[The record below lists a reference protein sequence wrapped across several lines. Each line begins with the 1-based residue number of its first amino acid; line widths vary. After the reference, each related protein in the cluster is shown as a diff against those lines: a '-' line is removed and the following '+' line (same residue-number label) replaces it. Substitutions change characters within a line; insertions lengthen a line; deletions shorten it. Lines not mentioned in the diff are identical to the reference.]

1 MSVAA
6 EDMTSLVTLDSLLDG
21 ETGVPRLPVTGITT
35 DSRQVAPGYVFFA
48 CQGATFHGLD
58 FIDQVVASGAVAI
71 VWDAS
76 TGKAVDASIPTVA
89 VPELASK
96 IGAIANRWFDSP
108 TSKIKLAGVTG
119 TNGKTT
125 VAYLI
130 AQCLQRLNEKCAYV
144 GTLGSGIEQISA
156 ENDMTTPACIELH
169 SMFAGHRSQGANY
182 AAMEVSSHA
191 LHQKRVDGI
200 SFDTVVFTNL
210 SRDHI
215 DYHGGMRA
223 YGEVKASLFVDF
235 DVAHRIINI
244 DSDFGDDLAVRC
256 PENAVLV
263 STAMERDPAGR
274 LHVFAQS
281 INSAATGSEVSVTS
295 SWGDAKLDLN
305 LAGEFNV
312 ANALQV
318 LAVLLCWDVPL
329 DRASAVLGEV
339 PAPPGRMQRV
349 SVAGDQSLPAV
360 YVDYSHTPAS
370 LEVAL
375 ISLRSHCN
383 GQLWCVF
390 GCGGDRDRGKRPM
403 MGKAANDHADVP
415 IVTSDNPRSEDP
427 AAIIEDV
434 LQGMDDDSTSI
445 ADRADAIE
453 FAIRNAASEDTI
465 LIAGK
470 GHEHYQVIGKERI
483 RFSDYE
489 TAERHLAR
497 RFETGASVS

>member
-1 MSVAA
+1 MSVVA
-6 EDMTSLVTLDSLLDG
+6 EDLTNIMTLDLLLVG
-21 ETGVPRLPVTGITT
+21 ETAVPNIPIAGITT
-35 DSRQVAPGYVFFA
+35 DSRRIAPGYVFLA
-48 CQGATFHGLD
+48 CQGATSHGLD
-58 FIDQVVASGAVAI
+58 FADQAVAAGAVAI

-76 TGKAVDASIPTVA
+76 TGNPVDAGIPMIA

-96 IGAIANRWFDSP
+96 IGDIANRWFDSP
-108 TSKIKLAGVTG
+108 TVTMKVAGVTG

-125 VAYLI
+125 VAFLI
-130 AQCLQRLNEKCAYV
+130 AQCLQRLNKKCAYV
-144 GTLGSGIEQISA
+144 GTLGSGIEDIA
-156 ENDMTTPACIELH
+156 VENDMTTPACIELH
-169 SMFAGHRSQGANY
+169 GMFADHRAQGANY

-191 LHQKRVDGI
+191 LHQNRVDGI
-200 SFDTVVFTNL
+200 SFDTVIFTNL

-223 YGEVKASLFVDF
+223 YGEVKARLFIDYEVR
-235 DVAHRIINI
+235 HRVINI

-256 PENAVLV
+256 PENTVLV
-263 STAMERDPAGR
+263 STATGR
-274 LHVFAQS
+274 NPSGRAHVFARS
-281 INSAATGSEVSVTS
+281 IDSTATGSKVSVTS
-295 SWGDAKLDLN
+295 SWGDTRLELN
-305 LAGEFNV
+305 LAGDFNV

-318 LAVLLCWDVPL
+318 FAVLLCWDVPL
-329 DRASAVLGEV
+329 DRARAVLGDV
-339 PAPPGRMQRV
+339 LAPPGRMQRV
-349 SVAGDQSLPAV
+349 RFDDNSTLPAV

-375 ISLRSHCN
+375 MSLRSHSN

-427 AAIIEDV
+427 AAIIENV
-434 LQGMDDDSTSI
+434 LQGMDDDCTSI
-445 ADRADAIE
+445 ADRAEAIE
-453 FAIRNAASEDTI
+453 YAIRNAASEDTI

-470 GHEHYQVIGKERI
+470 GHEHYQVIGDQRL

-489 TAERHLAR
+489 DR
-497 RFETGASVS
+497 RTVPGETK